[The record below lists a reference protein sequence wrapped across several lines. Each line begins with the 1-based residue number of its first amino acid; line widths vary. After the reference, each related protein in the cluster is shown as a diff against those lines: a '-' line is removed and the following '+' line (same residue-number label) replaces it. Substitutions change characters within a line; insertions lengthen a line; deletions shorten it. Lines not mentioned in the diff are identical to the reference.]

1 MASRVLLVDDEP
13 SIRTVLRTALRI
25 RGRVDVV
32 GEAAT
37 GGEAVRLAAAL
48 HPDVVVLDLG
58 LPDLTPRELLT
69 GVRRASP
76 TAGIVIFSG
85 ADTNTSWFELRSDG
99 YVTKGSDFDRLLDL
113 VESVGSG
120 RPAQRAVVDLPES
133 LLAPGEARTAIRDVL
148 TRWGYHELIDD
159 ASLVVSELVGNA
171 VEHARTASVVVINR
185 AEGGL
190 RIEVTD
196 HGDADPAPQSVAVE
210 AERGRGLM
218 IVSALATAW
227 GVQHG
232 PESKSVWV
240 ELSGGDSS

>member
-1 MASRVLLVDDEP
+1 MSVRVLLVDDEP
-13 SIRTVLRTALRI
+13 TMRIVLRTALEV

-32 GEAAT
+32 GEART
-37 GGEAVRLAAAL
+37 GGEAVRLAEDL
-48 HPDVVVLDLG
+48 QPDVVVLDLG
-58 LPDLTPRELLT
+58 LPDLSPRELLA

-85 ADTNTSWFELRSDG
+85 AETDRAWFETRSDG
-99 YVTKGSDFDRLLDL
+99 YVVKGSDFDRLLDL
-113 VESVGSG
+113 IETVGSE
-120 RPAQRAVVDLPES
+120 RPADRAVLDLPET
-133 LLAPGEARTAIRDVL
+133 LLAAGEARTAIRDL
-148 TRWGYHELIDD
+148 LARWGFHDLIDD

-171 VEHARTASVVVINR
+171 VEHAPTTCVVVINR

-196 HGDADPAPQSVAVE
+196 HGEADPVPQSAGVD

-227 GVQHG
+227 GVHRG
-232 PESKSVWV
+232 PQSKSVWV
-240 ELSGGDSS
+240 ELSGEGSA